1 MKRYIKDNKIRQSHQ
16 IIVHKNGKM
25 VINPSEKLI
34 LEDGWAE
41 YVIPE
46 PTPEQLL
53 QEAKNHLK
61 VTIQEYDSSESVNS
75 FTIQDYQVWLD
86 KATRA
91 GLMLRFQAEQASGKT
106 DTVLWYNGMQF
117 PLQIDLALQML
128 YAIELYASQCYDN
141 TQKHLSMVDN
151 ITTLDDLNLYDYTQ
165 GYPDKLVF

>member
-34 LEDGWAE
+34 LEDGWVE

-151 ITTLDDLNLYDYTQ
+151 IATLDDLNLYDYTQ
-165 GYPDKLVF
+165 GYPDK